1 MWHPV
6 FVLLLI
12 ISLGWSGPA
21 RADDRAGAVL
31 AYIDRDILSWV
42 GDARLLAALRGSAA
56 GRRGSLPAAGA
67 LLSARVGAAGGQI
80 LHASLHGAGGEPI
93 VVTGSRNYTAGQG
106 QIINIPRKRG
116 RVPVIDGAR
125 LSRTAMGPG
134 DILSFPVTDPANGRL
149 LGSLRIAVDVDSALR
164 VAARTGVNLPPP
176 IR

>member
-1 MWHPV
+1 MWHPA

-21 RADDRAGAVL
+21 RANDRAGAVL

-67 LLSARVGAAGGQI
+67 LLSARVGAGGGQI
-80 LHASLHGAGGEPI
+80 LHAALHGAGGEPI
-93 VVTGSRNYTAGQG
+93 VATGSRNYTAGQG
-106 QIINIPRKRG
+106 QIIDIPRKRG
-116 RVPVIDGAR
+116 RTPVIDGAR
-125 LSRTAMGPG
+125 LARTAVGPG
-134 DILSFPVTDPANGRL
+134 DILSFQVTDPANGRL
-149 LGSLRIAVDVDSALR
+149 LGSLRIAIDVGAALR
-164 VAARTGVNLPPP
+164 VAARTGVSLPPP

>member
-1 MWHPV
+1 MWHPA

-12 ISLGWSGPA
+12 ISLGWFGPV
-21 RADDRAGAVL
+21 RADDRTGAVL

-42 GDARLLAALRGSAA
+42 GDARLLAALRESAD

-80 LHASLHGAGGEPI
+80 LQAALHGAGGEAI
-93 VVTGSRNYTAGQG
+93 VVTGSRNYMAGQG
-106 QIINIPRKRG
+106 QIIDILRKRG
-116 RVPVIDGAR
+116 KTPVIDGAR
-125 LSRTAMGPG
+125 LARTAVGAG

-149 LGSLRIAVDVDSALR
+149 LGSLRIAIDAGAALT
-164 VAARTGVNLPPP
+164 VAARTGVSLPPP

>member
-1 MWHPV
+1 MWHPA

-21 RADDRAGAVL
+21 WADDRAGAVL

-42 GDARLLAALRGSAA
+42 GDARLMAALRDPAA
-56 GRRGSLPAAGA
+56 GRKGSLPAAGA

-80 LHASLHGAGGEPI
+80 LHAALHDAGGEAI
-93 VVTGSRNYTAGQG
+93 VATGSRNYTPGQG
-106 QIINIPRKRG
+106 QIIEISKEPG
-116 RVPVIDGAR
+116 RMLVIDGAR

-134 DILSFPVTDPANGRL
+134 DILSFPVIDPANGRL
-149 LGSLRIAVDVDSALR
+149 LGSLRIVIDVGVALR
-164 VAARTGVNLPPP
+164 VAARTGVSLPPP

>member
-12 ISLGWSGPA
+12 ICLGWSGPA

-67 LLSARVGAAGGQI
+67 LLSVRVGAAGGQI
-80 LHASLHGAGGEPI
+80 LHASLHGAGGEAI
-93 VVTGSRNYTAGQG
+93 VVTGSRNYPPDQE
-106 QIINIPRKRG
+106 QIIDIPRKPG
-116 RVPVIDGAR
+116 RMPVIDGAR
-125 LSRTAMGPG
+125 LARTAVGPG
-134 DILSFPVTDPANGRL
+134 DILSFPMTEPANGRL
-149 LGSLRIAVDVDSALR
+149 LGSLRIAIDVGAALTL
-164 VAARTGVNLPPP
+164 ATRTGVSLPPP